1 MPTTS
6 NSSSRWL
13 IKIALISII
22 FLTSWLVI
30 IPESYGYQ
38 PQQGDIIFQTSRSSQ
53 SLAIQQATH
62 SIYSHMGII
71 LFKNNQPYVFEASN
85 RVKFTPLEAWITRG
99 VDGKFVAKR
108 LKKTLT
114 NEEKQRIWSISQNYI
129 NRPYDLTFSWSDD
142 RQYCSELVWKIY
154 FNALGLKIGQQQK
167 LREFNLTSP
176 AVKAK
181 LTERYGTAIPYNE
194 TVISPKS
201 MFDSP
206 LLTVVGQK

>member
-30 IPESYGYQ
+30 IPKSYGYQ

-99 VDGKFVAKR
+99 VDGEFVAKR

-114 NEEKQRIWSISQNYI
+114 NKEKQRIWSISQNYI

-181 LTERYGTAIPYNE
+181 LTERYGTVIHYNE

-206 LLTVVGQK
+206 LLTAVGQK

>member
-1 MPTTS
+1 M
-6 NSSSRWL
+6 
-13 IKIALISII
+13 SII

-30 IPESYGYQ
+30 IPKSYGYQ

-108 LKKTLT
+108 LKKMLT
-114 NEEKQRIWSISQNYI
+114 NKEKQRIWSISQNYI

-206 LLTVVGQK
+206 FLTVVGQK

>member
-30 IPESYGYQ
+30 IPKSYGYQ

-99 VDGKFVAKR
+99 VDGEFVAKR

-114 NEEKQRIWSISQNYI
+114 NKEKQRIWSISQNYI

-181 LTERYGTAIPYNE
+181 LTERYGTVIPYNE

-206 LLTVVGQK
+206 LLTAVGQK

>member
-1 MPTTS
+1 M
-6 NSSSRWL
+6 
-13 IKIALISII
+13 I